1 MTISLKPRKNHQSL
15 LLKEEKKNIIKYE
28 EIISKISK
36 YKMSKDFKETVLF
49 IEQNIEKWKKIEVNS
64 NNTKKLES
72 KLKNVIN
79 ELLDKQKFEKKELQE
94 IKNKFAISL
103 IKGNKKELE
112 KHKTN
117 LVQKITEKNKEID
130 QYETNKS
137 FFVSNK
143 SNDPL
148 LKQINK
154 KIEKLVKE
162 TDQLK
167 KELKLLNNF

>member
-1 MTISLKPRKNHQSL
+1 MN
-15 LLKEEKKNIIKYE
+15 
-28 EIISKISK
+28 
-36 YKMSKDFKETVLF
+36 KDYKETVLF
-49 IEQNIEKWKKIEVNS
+49 IEQNIEKWKKIEANS
-64 NNTKKLES
+64 NNSKLES

-79 ELLDKQKFEKKELQE
+79 ELLDKQKVEKKELQE

-103 IKGNKKELE
+103 IQENKKELE

>member
-1 MTISLKPRKNHQSL
+1 MRYWRNVTKFHKIYPK
-15 LLKEEKKNIIKYE
+15 LKEGLIIFDYTHFN
-28 EIISKISK
+28 
-36 YKMSKDFKETVLF
+36 D
-49 IEQNIEKWKKIEVNS
+49 Q
-64 NNTKKLES
+64 TKKRKLNFDTIKLEELEGY
-72 KLKNVIN
+72 KLYVPDDNVMWFAPYFSLTN
-79 ELLDKQKFEKKELQE
+79 NQE

-103 IKGNKKELE
+103 IKGNKKEIE

-117 LVQKITEKNKEID
+117 IFQKITEKNKEID

>member
-1 MTISLKPRKNHQSL
+1 MRFKKSCDNFFEAKKNHQSL

-64 NNTKKLES
+64 NNIKLES

-79 ELLDKQKFEKKELQE
+79 ELIYKKKFEKKELQA

-137 FFVSNK
+137 FFV
-143 SNDPL
+143 
-148 LKQINK
+148 
-154 KIEKLVKE
+154 
-162 TDQLK
+162 
-167 KELKLLNNF
+167 

>member
-1 MTISLKPRKNHQSL
+1 M
-15 LLKEEKKNIIKYE
+15 E
-28 EIISKISK
+28 
-36 YKMSKDFKETVLF
+36 
-49 IEQNIEKWKKIEVNS
+49 KIEANS
-64 NNTKKLES
+64 NNSKLES

-79 ELLDKQKFEKKELQE
+79 ELLDKQKVEKKELQE

-167 KELKLLNNF
+167 KELRLLNNF

>member
-1 MTISLKPRKNHQSL
+1 M
-15 LLKEEKKNIIKYE
+15 KKL
-28 EIISKISK
+28 SKISK
-36 YKMSKDFKETVLF
+36 YKISEDFKETISF
-49 IEQNIEKWKKIEVNS
+49 IEQSIEKWKKIEANS
-64 NNTKKLES
+64 NNSKLES
-72 KLKNVIN
+72 KLKNTIN
-79 ELLDKQKFEKKELQE
+79 ELLDKQKVEKKELQE